1 MIKIGEVALCS
12 RGMRGFT
19 LSQEVVGATAGKG
32 AGDAV
37 TAPGGFR
44 VVRDCRAVAA
54 AGAGVLRQMPGIP
67 RQPGAGVRAGR
78 FQPGQDCR

>member
-12 RGMRGFT
+12 RGMRFT
-19 LSQEVVGATAGKG
+19 LSQEVIGATAGKG

-44 VVRDCRAVAA
+44 VVRVCRAVAA

>member
-12 RGMRGFT
+12 RGMRFT
-19 LSQEVVGATAGKG
+19 LSQEVIGATAGHRRYSRYG

-44 VVRDCRAVAA
+44 VVRVCRAVAA

-67 RQPGAGVRAGR
+67 R
-78 FQPGQDCR
+78 